1 MNINFLYSPPYP
13 HHPPLRHLKDQCI
26 WTSSVSAHDC
36 PSSQHLPA
44 PSLYGSQAYRWR
56 TLHLI
61 WHLHYQ
67 SLEGTSMQGQNKIF
81 FHIWIILYTLTWE
94 ESWQRRCSSGNKD
107 LLTLILSY
115 VFCVNPTSGWW
126 FIKEVNME
134 SLVSATAPHLLS
146 GERLRNNHTGP
157 PRMAFHLGPNQSASA
172 KYGWRFS
179 AGEKQWSLWDIH
191 SNKSR
196 AKSQNMIHKY
206 YLVH

>member
-1 MNINFLYSPPYP
+1 M
-13 HHPPLRHLKDQCI
+13 
-26 WTSSVSAHDC
+26 
-36 PSSQHLPA
+36 
-44 PSLYGSQAYRWR
+44 
-56 TLHLI
+56 
-61 WHLHYQ
+61 
-67 SLEGTSMQGQNKIF
+67 F

-94 ESWQRRCSSGNKD
+94 ESWQESWQRRCSSGNKD

-134 SLVSATAPHLLS
+134 SLVSTTAPHLLS

-157 PRMAFHLGPNQSASA
+157 PRMAFHLAPNQSASA

-191 SNKSR
+191 SNKAR
-196 AKSQNMIHKY
+196 AKSHIHLKY
-206 YLVH
+206 DTKILSGSLIRRNKTIFRKLKKFVYNKFIVTLLKLIDF